1 MAKTKL
7 PTYTYANV
15 TIPNGGYTIGNLNTN
30 GAGITY
36 ATGTGAS
43 QWSTATMASVGQVKI
58 TENDITIG
66 NVSLKDTLQAIQ
78 DRLAILVPD
87 PKRLEEFAALKQA
100 YEHYKTLEALCCP
113 TENKDKK

>member
-1 MAKTKL
+1 MAKTKP
-7 PTYTYANV
+7 PTYTYSNV
-15 TIPNGGYTIGNLNTN
+15 TIPHGSYNLGNLSAT
-30 GAGITY
+30 GITY
-36 ATGTGAS
+36 STAAT

-66 NVSLKDTLQAIQ
+66 GMSLKGTLESIQ

-87 PKRLEEFAALKQA
+87 PKRLEEFAALKEA
-100 YEHYKTLEALCCP
+100 YDHYKTLEALCCP

>member
-1 MAKTKL
+1 MAKTIP

-15 TIPNGGYTIGNLNTN
+15 TIPNGGYTIGNLSTN

-36 ATGTGAS
+36 ATGTGAT

-66 NVSLKDTLQAIQ
+66 DVSLKGTLQAIQ

-87 PKRLEEFAALKQA
+87 TNKLEEFAALKQA
-100 YEHYKTLEALCCP
+100 YDHYKTLEALCCP